1 VTYYWSGVAPAAP
14 TNLDVNPD
22 PSAVNS
28 LTISW
33 DKSATGPG
41 DPPVV
46 GYRYSINA
54 APTLLNTTYV
64 ASEDAHV
71 SIGPD
76 AFATQQGENTV
87 YVLGVNEAGNYSFE
101 EAYVASQTFTCQ
113 TPAPPAPV
121 SVTISDSSN
130 RVYETY
136 SLTIAWLAGVGQDED
151 TFDHYQ
157 IERSTDGVTFADL
170 ATTASTAYI
179 DISGLDT
186 AVTYYYQ
193 IRSVDNAGSESAAS
207 TIVSKQPIGNYQT
220 PPTMLS
226 TPTVG
231 SITSQG
237 ATIAWTTNRVSSS
250 IVRYGTT
257 SGTWTGSSGQYDSLE
272 DHGVILTG
280 LESGTRY
287 YYQVQSLDE
296 FYDYDAEEAFSSTYS
311 FATSEAPAITAV
323 AVSNLTLTTADITF
337 ETTTLS
343 VSSLHYGTTT
353 DFGSQIDD
361 SSGAGTTTHTVK
373 LVGLTAGTTYYFKI
387 MATDDQGFPLNSDRY
402 QFDTMALPKVEN
414 LTISAITTNPAPA
427 FKAAWTTNVETTSI
441 LRYRPQGGEW
451 KEIVATEM
459 ETEHSMEA
467 KDLTDS
473 TIYEIVAQGRDSI
486 GNLGEA
492 TTQFITPTDAR
503 APQISDIVIETFMVG
518 TGTNLKAQIN
528 VGWKT
533 DEPATSQVDFG
544 EGLDGAYTQS
554 TTEDTGLSSQRAV
567 TISDLKPAKP
577 YRLKIIVKDASGN
590 VTESDPQ
597 IFVTSEG
604 KKSVWDLVRDTL
616 MNVFGFLMKR
626 YE

>member
-1 VTYYWSGVAPAAP
+1 
-14 TNLDVNPD
+14 
-22 PSAVNS
+22 
-28 LTISW
+28 
-33 DKSATGPG
+33 
-41 DPPVV
+41 
-46 GYRYSINA
+46 
-54 APTLLNTTYV
+54 LLNTTYV